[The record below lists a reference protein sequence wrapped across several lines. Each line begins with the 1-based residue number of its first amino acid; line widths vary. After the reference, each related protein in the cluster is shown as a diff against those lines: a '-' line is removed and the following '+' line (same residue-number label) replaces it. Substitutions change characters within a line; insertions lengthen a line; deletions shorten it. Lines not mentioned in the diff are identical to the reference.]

1 MSQIFGD
8 ISCWCRR
15 NADGHKSPP
24 ASSFLI
30 REGGDASYY
39 NYDPVTLEEG
49 DDDDDG
55 GYDYAPAA

>member
-8 ISCWCRR
+8 ISWWCRR
-15 NADGHKSPP
+15 HADGCRFAHA
-24 ASSFLI
+24 ASFPV
-30 REGGDASYY
+30 REGGDASYH
-39 NYDPVTLEEG
+39 YDSVTLEEG